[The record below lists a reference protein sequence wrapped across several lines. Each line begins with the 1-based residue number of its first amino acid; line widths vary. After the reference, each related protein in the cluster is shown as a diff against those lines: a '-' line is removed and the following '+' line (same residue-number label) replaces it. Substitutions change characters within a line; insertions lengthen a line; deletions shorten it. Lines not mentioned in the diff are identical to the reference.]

1 MSEER
6 KPEGVADEA
15 AVGDRRCP
23 HCGREFAD
31 ALGFYR
37 HACPAMARARPG
49 GVTSMTPAEGAV
61 ALARFVYTHNPF
73 YAVSACLVLYG
84 LGAAFR
90 PERDTYY
97 GWILLGVLAGYTTLM
112 AAAGVLIVRLGKVW
126 EDARTI
132 VLTVAALV
140 LAISVSFDQMI
151 IEQTAA
157 GVTVLIAGLAFA
169 VIISE
174 GLVRGTRMRVA
185 GLFRAPYYAIVALL
199 YLYPLTL
206 AAVVKTAVSGS
217 GLHPVA
223 WGLWLFPW
231 AGAGALLTL
240 VPAARRGKRAARKNG
255 TPWAWPWF
263 PWAIF
268 AIMGGALALR
278 SYWLALS
285 FYPGRGMTSPWGLW
299 FLAPLVLAGA
309 VLLLEAALAS
319 GRKRL
324 VGAAMGLPVVAV
336 AMSFPLGSGRLEQ
349 LLVRELA
356 TELASPAMLVAVG
369 AGLFYAYAWARRVRE
384 GEAGL
389 ALAFATLT
397 VIGRGTVGARKL
409 VAPQWWPI
417 IVLGG
422 IQAWRAWRERASW
435 RAMAAAAAVVAALAA
450 GLRGTWFLAARGAIP
465 AHVLVACALVIGL
478 TLHDRFG
485 RALQAASAA
494 ALGVLFTTAILL
506 WERMAPGVPGWALA
520 PYLATLS
527 ATAAAAW
534 LGSGNPAFM
543 FALLAQAA
551 ACALRAGAGVY
562 GFLARPD
569 RPRGAL
575 HIFWGGVL
583 FVVAAAVSI
592 AKTGAPCAAIAKLA
606 GIAKLTASARRRGT
620 R

>member
-1 MSEER
+1 
-6 KPEGVADEA
+6 
-15 AVGDRRCP
+15 
-23 HCGREFAD
+23 
-31 ALGFYR
+31 
-37 HACPAMARARPG
+37 
-49 GVTSMTPAEGAV
+49 MTPAGGAI
-61 ALARFVYTHNPF
+61 ALARFFYTHNPF

-151 IEQTAA
+151 IEQTTA

-185 GLFRAPYYAIVALL
+185 AIFRAPYYVILALL

-206 AAVVKTAVSGS
+206 TAVLKTAVSGS

-223 WGLWLFPW
+223 WGLWIFPW

-240 VPAARRGKRAARKNG
+240 VPAARRGRDAARANG

-268 AIMGGALALR
+268 AIIGAALALR

-285 FYPGRGMTSPWGLW
+285 FYPGIGMTSPWGIW
-299 FLAPLVLAGA
+299 FLAPLVLGGA
-309 VLLLEAALAS
+309 AVALEAGLAA
-319 GRKRL
+319 GRRRL
-324 VGAAMGLPVVAV
+324 VGAAMGLPAVAV
-336 AMSFPLGSGRLEQ
+336 AMAFPLGNARLGQ

-356 TELASPAMLVAVG
+356 AEFASPAMLVAAG
-369 AGLFYAYAWARRVRE
+369 AVVFYAYAWARRVRE
-384 GEAGL
+384 AEAGFAL
-389 ALAFATLT
+389 ALVALT
-397 VIGRGTVGARKL
+397 VIGRGTVGARTL
-409 VAPQWWPI
+409 VAPQWWPL

-422 IQAWRAWRERASW
+422 IQTWRAWRDRASW
-435 RAMAAAAAVVAALAA
+435 RAMAAAAAGVAALAA

-465 AHVLVACALVIGL
+465 AHLLVASALAIGL
-478 TLHDRFG
+478 ASQDRFG
-485 RALQAASAA
+485 RALQAVSAA
-494 ALGVLFTTAILL
+494 ALGGLFAAAILS
-506 WERMAPGVPGWALA
+506 WEGMAPGVTRWALA

-543 FALLAQAA
+543 FALFAQAA

-562 GFLARPD
+562 EFLARPD
-569 RPRGAL
+569 RPKGAL
-575 HIFWGGVL
+575 HIFWGGIL
-583 FVVAAAVSI
+583 FVVAAAVSL
-592 AKTGAPCAAIAKLA
+592 AKTGAPRAAIAKLA
-606 GIAKLTASARRRGT
+606 GITKLTASARRRET